1 MATHS
6 SARSAYSPAWRSSSM
21 VRLLD
26 GSARSWLHSSRV
38 TSCSRTVCQLQQL
51 QQHTCAALSHLQRA
65 DVALLVRVGRLAQQ
79 VLLDTKRL
87 ADVRGYCA
95 GLVMPARLQV
105 SRCVG
110 LRVVMLKA
118 HRTSSENE
126 A

>member
-38 TSCSRTVCQLQQL
+38 TSCSRTGCQLQQL
-51 QQHTCAALSHLQRA
+51 HNSRQLSHLQRA
-65 DVALLVRVGRLAQQ
+65 DVALLVRIGRLAQQ

-95 GLVMPARLQV
+95 GLVMPARLQM
-105 SRCVG
+105 SGCVG
-110 LRVVMLKA
+110 LRVVVLKA